1 MLKKEITYK
10 RYFGDDGD
18 KPVIEDFY
26 FNLTEFEVVEI
37 NLMEDLIAVGKSS
50 NPRRI
55 IPTFKRIIKAA
66 VGQKIGDRFVKTE
79 EFTEEFLASEA
90 YSNLFIEILGSGDSE
105 AKMAAFIKGIIPS
118 DLSSVQEFDTPAAE
132 VTAS

>member
-1 MLKKEITYK
+1 MLKKQITYK
-10 RYFGDDGD
+10 KFFGEDND
-18 KPVIEDFY
+18 KPVTEDFY

-37 NLMEDLIAVGKSS
+37 NLMEDLVAVGKSS

-66 VGQKIGDRFVKTE
+66 VGQKIDDRFVKSE
-79 EFTEEFLASEA
+79 EFTEAFLASEA

-105 AKMAAFIKGIIPS
+105 AKMAAFVKGLIPADMS
-118 DLSSVQEFDTPAAE
+118 AVKEFETPE
-132 VTAS
+132 VEATAS

>member
-10 RYFGDDGD
+10 KFFGPEAGKD
-18 KPVIEDFY
+18 ITEEFF

-37 NLMEDLIAVGKSS
+37 NLMEDLISVGKSS

-55 IPTFKRIIKAA
+55 IPTFKRIIKAS
-66 VGQKIGDRFVKTE
+66 VGQRIDDEFVKSE
-79 EFTEEFLASEA
+79 EFTEAFLASEA

-105 AKMAAFIKGIIPS
+105 AKMAAFIKGLIPADMS
-118 DLSSVQEFDTPAAE
+118 AIQEFEPAPVETPA
-132 VTAS
+132 S